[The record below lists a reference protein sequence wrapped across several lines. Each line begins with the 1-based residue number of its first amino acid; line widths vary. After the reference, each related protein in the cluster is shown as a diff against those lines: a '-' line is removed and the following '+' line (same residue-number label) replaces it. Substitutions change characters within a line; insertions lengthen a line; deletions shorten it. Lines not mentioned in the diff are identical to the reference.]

1 MFGAALILFR
11 ESLEA
16 ALLVGILSAA
26 VRHMPGKQRWIGVGI
41 GLGIAGSLAL
51 GLAGKEIAEFMD
63 GVGTDLLQSIIL
75 AIALSML
82 AWHCI
87 VSARHGAEMARR
99 AGSLGQQAEQS
110 NQANLAIALAT
121 GLTILREGMECVI
134 FLLGYA
140 SSGQSQTAAAMVA
153 GGILGLCGGV
163 GVGVVVYF
171 GLSRISLRN
180 VFAATNLLILFFAA
194 GLAAQLARTMEQAG
208 WLSAWSETIWDSSSV
223 LPADSVLGVFLRALI
238 GYDARPSGMQIA
250 FYLGCLLLIGAS
262 MQLARLRNAPRSI
275 QRLKT

>member
-26 VRHMPGKQRWIGVGI
+26 VRHMHGKQRWIGVGI

-87 VSARHGAEMARR
+87 VSARHGTEMARK

-121 GLTILREGMECVI
+121 GLTILREGMECVV

-140 SSGQSQTAAAMVA
+140 SSGQSQTAAAMVT
-153 GGILGLCGGV
+153 GGVFGLLGGV
-163 GVGVVVYF
+163 GVGAIGWRRRRRYR
-171 GLSRISLRN
+171 LLRA
-180 VFAATNLLILFFAA
+180 FAHFVAQCFCRDQSTDPVLRRRA
-194 GLAAQLARTMEQAG
+194 GLAACAHHGAG
-208 WLSAWSETIWDSSSV
+208 GMAICVVGHD
-223 LPADSVLGVFLRALI
+223 LG
-238 GYDARPSGMQIA
+238 
-250 FYLGCLLLIGAS
+250 
-262 MQLARLRNAPRSI
+262 
-275 QRLKT
+275 